1 MRGAGARAGA
11 AALSAAPNRNEAPPF
26 LPAPAP
32 TALRRAPAPHRR
44 VAVPQDARTRLV
56 CNPLRFAANY
66 AVLSAG
72 ATALSALARPLDL
85 LLCASLAL
93 ALFAG
98 GSQRAFDAAWPHLH
112 PWAIFDVMGAPLLV
126 DGVCVKLNGFNVGN
140 EQTLWGL
147 PRLVW
152 GFASAALAAV
162 LVARNPA
169 ALATTALG
177 ALSAS
182 GALIITHALLKPL
195 PEFGGAPFACR
206 VCASADAVL
215 TLRMRWCGFPRRDR
229 GLLAPDADA
238 PRRRRGHQRDAQ
250 CSCAARRLSTQSFT
264 AARTTV

>member
-1 MRGAGARAGA
+1 M
-11 AALSAAPNRNEAPPF
+11 
-26 LPAPAP
+26 
-32 TALRRAPAPHRR
+32 
-44 VAVPQDARTRLV
+44 

-66 AVLSAG
+66 AVLAAG

-85 LLCASLAL
+85 LLCAALAL

-98 GSQRAFDAAWPHLH
+98 GSQRDFDAAWPYLH
-112 PWAIFDVMGAPLLV
+112 RWAVFDVMGEPLRV

-177 ALSAS
+177 AVSAS
-182 GALIITHALLKPL
+182 GAIIITHALLKPL
-195 PEFGGAPFACR
+195 PELGGASRQRLRCALGF
-206 VCASADAVL
+206 CASLADAASCCC
-215 TLRMRWCGFPRRDR
+215 RNR
-229 GLLAPDADA
+229 GLLAPDAAA
-238 PRRRRGHQRDAQ
+238 PRRRRGHQRGAQ
-250 CSCAARRLSTQSFT
+250 RARAARSLKAAGNRRHCKLRCDVTVLLKRKRCRCPAAAGPLRQS
-264 AARTTV
+264 

>member
-1 MRGAGARAGA
+1 M
-11 AALSAAPNRNEAPPF
+11 
-26 LPAPAP
+26 
-32 TALRRAPAPHRR
+32 
-44 VAVPQDARTRLV
+44 

-66 AVLSAG
+66 AVLAAG

-85 LLCASLAL
+85 LLCAALAL

-98 GSQRAFDAAWPHLH
+98 GSQRAFDAAWPYLH
-112 PWAIFDVMGAPLLV
+112 RWAVFDVMGEPLRV

-177 ALSAS
+177 AVTAS
-182 GALIITHALLKPL
+182 GAIIITHALLKPL
-195 PEFGGAPFACR
+195 PELGGASRPRR
-206 VCASADAVL
+206 VRLARRRWL
-215 TLRMRWCGFPRRDR
+215 TLRALSHRKQRAPGARRSCASPPPRSPTRR
-229 GLLAPDADA
+229 ATRSRRAP
-238 PRRRRGHQRDAQ
+238 PECPMPERGHLPA
-250 CSCAARRLSTQSFT
+250 L
-264 AARTTV
+264 

>member
-1 MRGAGARAGA
+1 MPTSLGLAPPASLEVRARRGGALAPQRRA
-11 AALSAAPNRNEAPPF
+11 LLEPNSEGRKAPPF
-26 LPAPAP
+26 HAVLPAPAAAP
-32 TALRRAPAPHRR
+32 RAPAPHRR
-44 VAVPQDARTRLV
+44 LPTAQDARTRLV

-66 AVLSAG
+66 AVLAAA

-98 GSQRAFDAAWPHLH
+98 GSQRAFDAAWPVLH

-140 EQTLWGL
+140 EQMLWGL
-147 PRLVW
+147 HRLVW
-152 GFASAALAAV
+152 GFASATLAAV

-177 ALSAS
+177 ALAAS

-195 PEFGGAPFACR
+195 PEFGGAPARCVR
-206 VCASADAVL
+206 ANA
-215 TLRMRWCGFPRRDR
+215 G
-229 GLLAPDADA
+229 
-238 PRRRRGHQRDAQ
+238 
-250 CSCAARRLSTQSFT
+250 AALWR
-264 AARTTV
+264 